1 MENILNEI
9 ISNKSITVAIL
20 AWFFSQSIK
29 IVINIL
35 KERKIDLR
43 LLLASGGVISSHCA
57 AVSALAIS
65 VGRNFGWNTPLFA
78 ISAIFASIVISDA
91 SGIRQEAGKQAE
103 ILNKIIEDLYQ
114 KKGIKTERLREL
126 LGHSAMEVFFGVL
139 LGILVETIFW

>member
-9 ISNKSITVAIL
+9 ISNKSTAVAIL

-35 KERKIDLR
+35 KEKKIDLR

-78 ISAIFASIVISDA
+78 ISAIFASVVISDA

-139 LGILVETIFW
+139 LGILVGTIF

>member
-1 MENILNEI
+1 MENLLNEI
-9 ISNKSITVAIL
+9 ISNKSIAVALL

-29 IVINIL
+29 IVMNLI
-35 KERKIDLR
+35 KQRKIDSR
-43 LLLASGGVISSHCA
+43 LLLASGGVVSSHCA

-126 LGHSAMEVFFGVL
+126 LGHTATEVFWGVL
-139 LGILVETIFW
+139 LGILVGMLF

>member
-1 MENILNEI
+1 MENLLNEI
-9 ISNKSITVAIL
+9 ISNKSIAVALL

-29 IVINIL
+29 IVMNLI
-35 KERKIDLR
+35 KQRKIDSR
-43 LLLASGGVISSHCA
+43 LLLASGGVVSSHCA

-78 ISAIFASIVISDA
+78 ISAIFVSIVISDA

-126 LGHSAMEVFFGVL
+126 LGHTATEVFWGVL
-139 LGILVETIFW
+139 LGILVGMLF